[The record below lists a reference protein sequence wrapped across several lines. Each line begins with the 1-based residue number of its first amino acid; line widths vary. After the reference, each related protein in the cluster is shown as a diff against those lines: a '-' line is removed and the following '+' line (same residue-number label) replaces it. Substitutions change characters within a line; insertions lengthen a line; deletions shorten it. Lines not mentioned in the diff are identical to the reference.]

1 MELSWEHVEGS
12 GAVVGL
18 LCDLSHFP
26 VLVWSLLNHVLTEQ
40 RGLKFSREIQSR
52 DKATGWGSRPL
63 NLSFLSLERLGGLRK
78 DLTT

>member
-40 RGLKFSREIQSR
+40 RGLEFSREIQSR
-52 DKATGWGSRPL
+52 DKATGGSRPL

>member
-26 VLVWSLLNHVLTEQ
+26 VLVWSLLNHVLTKQ
-40 RGLKFSREIQSR
+40 RGLKGTRQIQSR
-52 DKATGWGSRPL
+52 DKAMGGSRPL
-63 NLSFLSLERLGGLRK
+63 NLSFLSLERLGGLKR
-78 DLTT
+78 DLTM